1 MQLFLHLNGLI
12 MLLSCSGDLNESFEY
27 PFEVV
32 AQSELEISSKINAR
46 SNFFEKSG
54 KKHKILGSHLKKIF
68 LPNKKY
74 FSLVSDGIRNF
85 LCRGF
90 ENLFLTSP
98 PIIKLK
104 CRPYHSNF
112 IPERILVL
120 SALFSVY
127 KQKVHF

>member
-68 LPNKKY
+68 LPNKKPY
-74 FSLVSDGIRNF
+74 SVVGGANSNF
-85 LCRGF
+85 LSRG
-90 ENLFLTSP
+90 LKDFLKYP
-98 PIIKLK
+98 
-104 CRPYHSNF
+104 F
-112 IPERILVL
+112 
-120 SALFSVY
+120 
-127 KQKVHF
+127 